1 MAVRD
6 LAIQRGIFLFFPL
19 AKTTHSA
26 RIVNESH
33 GCCIS
38 YIVLA
43 KHKDK
48 QEEPM
53 RSTEEC
59 SHCHQDLTPH
69 LLERPFN
76 RIELAV
82 YRSAFVIILVV
93 ELSKFIKHL
102 LIGW

>member
-1 MAVRD
+1 MSPMDAVS
-6 LAIQRGIFLFFPL
+6 AILFLQNT
-19 AKTTHSA
+19 K
-26 RIVNESH
+26 IKEES
-33 GCCIS
+33 
-38 YIVLA
+38 
-43 KHKDK
+43 
-48 QEEPM
+48 M